1 MMISFKYVAEPFL
14 RALKSELG
22 YPIDIGKLRQV
33 LVWMENNSWQQGKTD
48 SPRLYALFKL
58 LFLQQ
63 KEHEEKFKEL
73 FWRYILEGLLYCVA
87 STERMDSNPKSMPG
101 GKNSDEELGKK
112 GNDISPDQSIEEE
125 KKEEPVKLENEPPD
139 GEEEMDIMP
148 ISGTKYLNLQLSPP
162 AQAVPASTFSG
173 QPASSRF
180 LFSEDYLPLSYREMV
195 QNWRTMRQRSEMV
208 AGRNLDVSATVLNMA
223 KDGGMLINPV
233 FQKEPVNNEDLL
245 LILAD
250 RRGSMTPFHHL
261 TDRLIEAAIKEGG
274 HKSAMV
280 YYFYNCPGEY
290 LYRNPDLM
298 DPVPLGEVYSRVRHD
313 HTNAL
318 IISDAGAA
326 RGNKNETRIIRTL
339 NFLNGQ
345 DDTKPDPYGGL
356 HKRAL
361 FVTWL
366 NPMPRH
372 RWHGTTAAAIAKDGN
387 LTMLSLSENG
397 KEGMRQA
404 VMALMGKT

>member
-1 MMISFKYVAEPFL
+1 MISFKYVAEPFL
-14 RALKSELG
+14 RALKNEFG
-22 YPIDIGKLRQV
+22 YPIDIGKLKQV
-33 LVWMENNSWQQGKTD
+33 LAWMENNYWQQDGTD
-48 SPRLYALFKL
+48 SPRLYAVFKV
-58 LFLQQ
+58 LFLQK

-73 FWRYILEGLLYCVA
+73 FWRYILEGLLYVVA
-87 STERMDSNPKSMPG
+87 SSGVANSEPKVAPKPKKTIEPVVPG
-101 GKNSDEELGKK
+101 GNRLNPTDEEK
-112 GNDISPDQSIEEE
+112 N
-125 KKEEPVKLENEPPD
+125 KEDPLTLDKEPPD
-139 GEEEMDIMP
+139 GEEEMNEMP
-148 ISGTKYLNLQLSPP
+148 GSGAKYLNLQLSPP
-162 AQAVPASTFSG
+162 AQAAPASSFSG
-173 QPASSRF
+173 QAASSRF
-180 LFSEDYLPLSYREMV
+180 LFSEDYLPLTYREMV
-195 QNWRTMRQRSEMV
+195 QNWRTLRQRSDMIT
-208 AGRNLDVSATVLNMA
+208 GRNLDVSATVLNIA
-223 KDGGMLINPV
+223 KDGMLITPV

-280 YYFYNCPGEY
+280 YYFYNYPGDY
-290 LYRNPDLM
+290 LYRKPSLM
-298 DPVPLGEVYSRVRHD
+298 DPVPLAEVYSKVRHD

-326 RGNKNETRIIRTL
+326 RGNFNETRAKMTL
-339 NFLNGQ
+339 KFLNGISNNNPS
-345 DDTKPDPYGGL
+345 DADPYGGL

-372 RWHGTTAAAIAKDGN
+372 RWYGTTAAEIARHGN
-387 LTMLSLSENG
+387 ISMLSLSENG